1 MPKLIQTS
9 LSGGEISP
17 AVAARVDISKYK
29 SSVAQATNML
39 VRVHGG
45 MSNRTGFKYVAQ
57 VKDSSKDVRLIPFAF
72 NTEQT
77 YILEFGDYYVR
88 VIKDGGQVLESSGI
102 DPITGATKAN
112 PCVITTGS
120 AHGLASGDQVYFTGV
135 GGMTELNGR
144 TLNITV
150 LSTTTFSLQTLNG
163 ATGTDINSTSYTTY
177 TSGGSVS
184 RVFELATPYPAA
196 SLRALKYVQSADV
209 MTVCHPDYPPQEL
222 TRTDHDAW
230 SIGPIV
236 FYPTQPF
243 PTGLGV
249 TVTTTGSVTT
259 KYAVTAVNADT
270 DEESL
275 RGTSATF
282 TITFASQASVCV
294 VTTSSAH
301 SLVIGDEINIAAVA
315 GMTELNDRRYR
326 VGTVPTS
333 TTITLNDTSMVPV
346 NSSGYTAYDSG
357 GTLGVA
363 FIKITNGASD
373 PDNVI
378 SWTAADGVSLYHVYR
393 DDNGTFG
400 FIGSTEV
407 TSFTDKNIDT
417 ELTDTPPRVRNPF
430 LQAGYYPSTV
440 AFYNQRRVFAN
451 SNTYPQRIW
460 MTQTAN
466 ISNMATSNP
475 VKDDD
480 AIILTIASMQVNEI
494 RHMIPLA
501 QLIVLT
507 SGGEWELAGAG
518 GAALTPSSVEVIP
531 QTYYGSTEVQP
542 LVSGANVLFIEP
554 GQVVRDLGYRY
565 ETDSYTGND
574 ISILARHLFEG
585 FSVTDWS
592 FAQAPDSSA
601 HCVRNDGRLLHLT
614 YLKEQEI
621 FGWTTSETRGDFSSC
636 ATVEEDN
643 QHVLYVIV
651 ERSIDG
657 QLVKYIERQQER
669 TYTQLE
675 DAFYV
680 DAGLTYDVPVAISG
694 YTQANPVVI
703 TATSHG
709 LANGDTVDISEI
721 LKVDTSVTK
730 GTSLQANLN
739 RNGFTVADVSTNTF
753 SLKANNVAV
762 NGTAF
767 AAYNSGGKVRK
778 AVTNISGLWHLEG
791 QTITGAANGD
801 VLDPLTVVN
810 GAVTLPNKVSRVHL
824 GLPYSSTVQTLRL
837 NVPSGDGTTIQA
849 RDKKI
854 SRLTVRTEKT
864 MGLKVGPDA
873 DTLREVKFGVPGTF
887 GQPRILY
894 TGDKDTTL
902 KPAWAKDGQ
911 FVIVQ
916 DDPMPLTILS
926 VIPDAIVGGN

>member
-77 YILEFGDYYVR
+77 YVLEFGDYYVR

-120 AHGLASGDQVYFTGV
+120 AHGLASGNQVYMAGV
-135 GGMTELNGR
+135 GGMTQLNGR
-144 TLNITV
+144 TFNITV
-150 LSTTTFSLQTLNG
+150 LSTTTFSLQTLDG
-163 ATGTDINSTSYTTY
+163 TAGTDINSTNYTTF
-177 TSGGSVS
+177 TSGGTAS
-184 RVFELATPYPAA
+184 RIFELTTPYPAA

-209 MTVCHPDYPPQEL
+209 MTLCHPDYPPQEL

-236 FYPTQPF
+236 FYPTQAF
-243 PTGLGV
+243 PTALAV
-249 TVTTTGSVTT
+249 TVTSTGSETT

-282 TITFASQASVCV
+282 TITFASQTNVCT

-301 SLVIGDEINIAAVA
+301 SLAIGDEINIADVA

-346 NSSGYTAYDSG
+346 NSTTYTAYDSG

-363 FIKITNGASD
+363 FIKITNGAAE
-373 PDNVI
+373 PNNVI

-407 TSFTDKNIDT
+407 TTFTDKNIDT

-430 LQAGYYPSTV
+430 LQVNYYPSTV

-507 SGGEWELAGAG
+507 SGGEWELGGAG

-554 GQVVRDLGYRY
+554 GQVIRDLGYRY

-585 FSVTDWS
+585 FSITDWS

-643 QHVLYVIV
+643 QHVLYVVV
-651 ERSIDG
+651 ERSIGG
-657 QLVKYIERQQER
+657 QSVKYIERQQER
-669 TYTQLE
+669 SYTQLE

-680 DAGLTYDVPVAISG
+680 DAGLTYDVPGAISG

-730 GTSLQANLN
+730 GVALQADLN

-762 NGTAF
+762 NGTAL
-767 AAYNSGGKVRK
+767 AAYSSGGKVRK
-778 AVTNISGLWHLEG
+778 AITNISGLWHLEG

-810 GAVTLPNKVSRVHL
+810 GAVTLPNKVSRIHL
-824 GLPYSSTVQTLRL
+824 GLPYSSKVQTLRL

-864 MGLKVGPDA
+864 MGLKVGPDT

-887 GQPRILY
+887 GQPRVLY

>member
-17 AVAARVDISKYK
+17 AVAARVDIAKYK

-57 VKDSSKDVRLIPFAF
+57 VKDSTKDVRLIPFAF

-88 VIKDGGQVLESSGI
+88 VVKDGGQVLESSGI
-102 DPITGATKAN
+102 DTVSGATKAD
-112 PCVITTGS
+112 PCVITTS
-120 AHGLASGDQVYFTGV
+120 AAHGLASGDQVYMTGV
-135 GGMTELNGR
+135 GGMTQLNGR
-144 TLNITV
+144 TFNITV

-163 ATGTDINSTSYTTY
+163 AAGVDIDSTGYTTF

-184 RVFELATPYPAA
+184 RIFELATPYPA
-196 SLRALKYVQSADV
+196 SVLRDIKYVQSADV
-209 MTVCHPDYPPQEL
+209 MTLCHPSYPPQEL

-243 PTGLGV
+243 PTGLSVSVG
-249 TVTTTGSVTT
+249 TTGSETT

-275 RGTSATF
+275 RGTGNSVAM
-282 TITFASQASVCV
+282 TFASQANPCV
-294 VTTSSAH
+294 VTTASAH
-301 SLVIGDEINIAAVA
+301 SLVIGDEVNIAGVA

-326 VGTVPTS
+326 VGTAPTS
-333 TTITLNDTSMVPV
+333 TTFTLNDTSMVAV
-346 NSSGYTAYDSG
+346 NSTDYSGYDSG
-357 GTLGVA
+357 GNVGTA
-363 FIKITNGASD
+363 FIKITNGAAD
-373 PDNVI
+373 PNNTI

-393 DDNGTFG
+393 DDNGQFG

-407 TSFTDKNIDT
+407 TTFKDNNIDS

-430 LQAGYYPSTV
+430 LQVDTYPSTV

-451 SNTYPQRIW
+451 SNKYPQRIW

-466 ISNMATSNP
+466 ISNMATSSP

-494 RHMIPLA
+494 RHMVPLA
-501 QLIVLT
+501 ELIVLT

-531 QTYYGSTEVQP
+531 QTYYGSTNVQP

-554 GQVVRDLGYRY
+554 GQVIRDLGYRY

-585 FSVTDWS
+585 FILTDWS
-592 FAQAPDSSA
+592 FAQAPDSTA

-636 ATVEEDN
+636 ATVEENN
-643 QHVLYVIV
+643 QNILYVIT
-651 ERSIDG
+651 ERVINGSS
-657 QLVKYIERQQER
+657 VKYIERQQER

-680 DAGLTYDVPVAISG
+680 DAGLTYDVPIPISG

-709 LANGDTVDISEI
+709 LSNGDTVDLSGI

-730 GTSLQANLN
+730 GASLQADLN
-739 RNGFTVADVSTNTF
+739 VNGYTVANVTTNTF
-753 SLKANNVAV
+753 SLKANGADV
-762 NGTAF
+762 NGTALS
-767 AAYNSGGKVRK
+767 AYSSGGNARK
-778 AVTNISGLWHLEG
+778 AITNISGLWHLEG
-791 QTITGAANGD
+791 QSVTGLANGD
-801 VLDPLTVVN
+801 VLDPVTVTN
-810 GAVTLPNKVSRVHL
+810 GSVTLPNKVSRVHL
-824 GLPYSSTVQTLRL
+824 GLPYTSTMKTLRL

-864 MGLKVGPDA
+864 MGMKVGPDEA
-873 DTLREVKFGVPGTF
+873 TLRQVKFGVAGKF
-887 GQPRILY
+887 GQPRVLFD
-894 TGDKDTTL
+894 GDKDTTL
-902 KPAWAKDGQ
+902 KPNWAKDGQ
-911 FVIVQ
+911 FFVVQ
-916 DDPMPLTILS
+916 SDPAPLTILS

>member
-57 VKDSSKDVRLIPFAF
+57 VKDSTKDVRLIPFAF

-77 YILEFGDYYVR
+77 YVLEFGDYYVR
-88 VIKDGGQVLESSGI
+88 VIKDGGQVLESAGI
-102 DPITGATKAN
+102 DTVSGATKAD
-112 PCVITTGS
+112 PCVITTSG
-120 AHGLASGDQVYFTGV
+120 AHGLASGDQVYMAGV
-135 GGMTELNGR
+135 GGMTQLNGR
-144 TLNITV
+144 TFNITV
-150 LSTTTFSLQTLNG
+150 LSTTTFSLQTLDG
-163 ATGTDINSTSYTTY
+163 TAGTDIDSTNYTTF
-177 TSGGSVS
+177 TSGGTAS
-184 RVFELATPYPAA
+184 RIFELTTLYPASA
-196 SLRALKYVQSADV
+196 LRDLKYVQSADV
-209 MTVCHPDYPPQEL
+209 MTLCHPDYPPQEL

-243 PTGLGV
+243 PTDLAV
-249 TVTTTGSVTT
+249 TVTTTGSETT

-282 TITFASQASVCV
+282 TMTFASQASVCV

-301 SLVIGDEINIAAVA
+301 SLVIGDEINITGVL

-346 NSSGYTAYDSG
+346 NSSGYTPYDSG

-373 PDNVI
+373 QDNIV

-393 DDNGTFG
+393 DDNGQFG

-407 TSFTDKNIDT
+407 TTFTDKKIDA

-430 LQAGYYPSTV
+430 LQVNYYPSTV

-466 ISNMATSNP
+466 ISNMATSSP

-494 RHMIPLA
+494 RHMVPLA
-501 QLIVLT
+501 ELIVLT

-554 GQVVRDLGYRY
+554 GQVIRDLGYRY

-585 FSVTDWS
+585 FTITDWA
-592 FAQAPDSSA
+592 FAQAPDSTA

-621 FGWTTSETRGDFSSC
+621 FGWSTSETRGNFSSC
-636 ATVEEDN
+636 ATVEENN
-643 QHVLYVIV
+643 QHILYVIV
-651 ERSIDG
+651 ERIIDG
-657 QLVKYIERQQER
+657 ATVKYIERQQER

-694 YTQANPVVI
+694 YSKTNPVVI

-709 LANGDTVDISEI
+709 LSNGDTVDLSEI
-721 LKVDTSVTK
+721 LKVDPSVTK
-730 GTSLQANLN
+730 GAALQDDLNL
-739 RNGFTVADVSTNTF
+739 NGFTVANVTANTF
-753 SLKANNVAV
+753 ELQSNGTDVD
-762 NGTAF
+762 GTAF
-767 AAYNSGGKVRK
+767 AAYSSGGKARK
-778 AVTNISGLWHLEG
+778 AVTTISGLWHLEG
-791 QTITGAANGD
+791 QQVTGAANGD
-801 VLDPLTVVN
+801 VLDPLTVSN
-810 GAVTLPNKVSRVHL
+810 GSITLPAKASRIHL
-824 GLPYSSTVQTLRL
+824 GLPYTSTMKTLRL

-854 SRLTVRTEKT
+854 SRLTIRTEKT
-864 MGLKVGPDA
+864 MGMKVGPDEA
-873 DTLREVKFGVPGTF
+873 TLREVKFGVAGRF
-887 GQPRILY
+887 GQPRVLFS
-894 TGDKDTTL
+894 GDKDTTL
-902 KPAWAKDGQ
+902 KPAWAKDGEF
-911 FVIVQ
+911 FVVQ

>member
-77 YILEFGDYYVR
+77 YVLEFGDYYVR

-120 AHGLASGDQVYFTGV
+120 AHGLASGNQVYMAGV
-135 GGMTELNGR
+135 GGMTQLNGR
-144 TLNITV
+144 TFNITV
-150 LSTTTFSLQTLNG
+150 LSTTTFSLQTLDG
-163 ATGTDINSTSYTTY
+163 TAGTDINSTNYTTF
-177 TSGGSVS
+177 TSGGTAS
-184 RVFELATPYPAA
+184 RIFELTTPYPAA

-209 MTVCHPDYPPQEL
+209 MTLCHPDYPPQEL

-236 FYPTQPF
+236 FYPTQAF
-243 PTGLGV
+243 PTALAV
-249 TVTTTGSVTT
+249 TVTSTGSETT

-282 TITFASQASVCV
+282 TITFASQTNVCT

-301 SLVIGDEINIAAVA
+301 SLAIGDEINIADVA

-346 NSSGYTAYDSG
+346 NSTTYTAYDSG

-363 FIKITNGASD
+363 FIKITNGAAE
-373 PDNVI
+373 PNNVI

-407 TSFTDKNIDT
+407 TTFTDKNIDT

-430 LQAGYYPSTV
+430 LQVNYYPSTV

-507 SGGEWELAGAG
+507 SGGEWELGGAG

-554 GQVVRDLGYRY
+554 GQVIRDLGYRY

-585 FSVTDWS
+585 FSITDWA
-592 FAQAPDSSA
+592 FAQSPDSVA
-601 HCVRNDGRLLHLT
+601 HCVRSDGRLLHLT

-643 QHVLYVIV
+643 QHVLYVVV
-651 ERSIDG
+651 ERSIGG
-657 QLVKYIERQQER
+657 QSVKYIERQQER
-669 TYTQLE
+669 SYTQLE

-680 DAGLTYDVPVAISG
+680 DAGLTYDVPGAISG

-730 GTSLQANLN
+730 GVALQADLN

-762 NGTAF
+762 NGTAL
-767 AAYNSGGKVRK
+767 AAYSSGGKVRK
-778 AVTNISGLWHLEG
+778 AITNISGLWHLEG

-810 GAVTLPNKVSRVHL
+810 GAVTLPNKVSRIHL
-824 GLPYSSTVQTLRL
+824 GLPYSSKVQTLRL

-864 MGLKVGPDA
+864 MGLKVGPDT

-887 GQPRILY
+887 GQPRVLY

>member
-894 TGDKDTTL
+894 TVDKDTTL

>member
-77 YILEFGDYYVR
+77 YVLEFGDYYVR

-120 AHGLASGDQVYFTGV
+120 AHGLASGNQVYMAGV
-135 GGMTELNGR
+135 GGMTQLNGR
-144 TLNITV
+144 TFNITV
-150 LSTTTFSLQTLNG
+150 LSTTTFSLQTLDG
-163 ATGTDINSTSYTTY
+163 TAGTDINSTNYTTF
-177 TSGGSVS
+177 TSGGTAS
-184 RVFELATPYPAA
+184 RIFELTTPYPAA

-209 MTVCHPDYPPQEL
+209 MTLCHPDYPPQEL

-236 FYPTQPF
+236 FYPTQAF
-243 PTGLGV
+243 PTALAV
-249 TVTTTGSVTT
+249 TVTSTGSETT

-282 TITFASQASVCV
+282 TITFASQTNVCT

-301 SLVIGDEINIAAVA
+301 SLAIGDEINIADVA

-346 NSSGYTAYDSG
+346 NSTTYTAYDSG

-363 FIKITNGASD
+363 FIKITNGAAE
-373 PDNVI
+373 PNNVI

-407 TSFTDKNIDT
+407 TTFTDKNIDT

-430 LQAGYYPSTV
+430 LQVNYYPSTV

-451 SNTYPQRIW
+451 SNTHPQRIW

-507 SGGEWELAGAG
+507 SGGEWELGGAG

-554 GQVVRDLGYRY
+554 GQVIRDLGYRY

-585 FSVTDWS
+585 FSITDWA
-592 FAQAPDSSA
+592 FAQSPDSVA
-601 HCVRNDGRLLHLT
+601 HCVRSDGRLLHLT

-643 QHVLYVIV
+643 QHVLYVVV
-651 ERSIDG
+651 ERSIGG
-657 QLVKYIERQQER
+657 QSVKYIERQQER
-669 TYTQLE
+669 SYTQLE

-680 DAGLTYDVPVAISG
+680 DAGLTYDVPGAISG

-730 GTSLQANLN
+730 GVALQADLN

-762 NGTAF
+762 NGTAL
-767 AAYNSGGKVRK
+767 AAYSSGGKVRK
-778 AVTNISGLWHLEG
+778 AITNISGLWHLEG

-810 GAVTLPNKVSRVHL
+810 GAVTLPNKVSRIHL
-824 GLPYSSTVQTLRL
+824 GLPYSSKVQTLRL

-864 MGLKVGPDA
+864 MGLKVGPDT

-887 GQPRILY
+887 GQPRVLY

>member
-1 MPKLIQTS
+1 
-9 LSGGEISP
+9 
-17 AVAARVDISKYK
+17 
-29 SSVAQATNML
+29 
-39 VRVHGG
+39 

-88 VIKDGGQVLESSGI
+88 VIKDGGQVLESGGI
-102 DPITGATKAN
+102 DTITGATKAN

-120 AHGLASGDQVYFTGV
+120 VHGLASGDQVYITGV
-135 GGMTELNGR
+135 AGMTELNGR

-163 ATGTDINSTSYTTY
+163 AAGTDINSTNYTTY
-177 TSGGSVS
+177 SSGGSVS

-249 TVTTTGSVTT
+249 SVTTTGSVTT

-275 RGTSATF
+275 RGTGNADNM
-282 TITFASQASVCV
+282 TFASQANPCV
-294 VTTSSAH
+294 VTTSGAH
-301 SLVIGDEINIAAVA
+301 GLVIGDEVNIKSVV

-326 VGTVPTS
+326 VGTVPT
-333 TTITLNDTSMVPV
+333 TTTLTLNDTSMVPV
-346 NSSGYTAYDSG
+346 DSRNYSGYDSG
-357 GTLGVA
+357 GVLGTA
-363 FIKITNGASD
+363 FIKITNGATE
-373 PDNVI
+373 PNNVI

-585 FSVTDWS
+585 FSITDWS

-669 TYTQLE
+669 SYTQLE

-721 LKVDTSVTK
+721 LKVDTSVNK
-730 GTSLQANLN
+730 GASLQADLN

-778 AVTNISGLWHLEG
+778 AITDISGLWHLEG

-810 GAVTLPNKVSRVHL
+810 GKVTLPNKVSRVHL

-837 NVPSGDGTTIQA
+837 NVPSGDGTTIQS

-864 MGLKVGPDA
+864 MGLKVGPDT

-902 KPAWAKDGQ
+902 KPAWAKEGQ